1 MTAEPT
7 TPTPQRR
14 SMTGPEWLML
24 LALSVLWGCSFL
36 FSKVAVAEIPPFT
49 LVLGRVALASL
60 ALGVVMRLMGIP
72 LPRGR
77 TLWLNLLG
85 MGALNNIIPFSL
97 MF

>member
-1 MTAEPT
+1 M
-7 TPTPQRR
+7 
-14 SMTGPEWLML
+14 
-24 LALSVLWGCSFL
+24 
-36 FSKVAVAEIPPFT
+36 
-49 LVLGRVALASL
+49 LGRVALAAL

-97 MF
+97 MFWGQTQIGAGSARS